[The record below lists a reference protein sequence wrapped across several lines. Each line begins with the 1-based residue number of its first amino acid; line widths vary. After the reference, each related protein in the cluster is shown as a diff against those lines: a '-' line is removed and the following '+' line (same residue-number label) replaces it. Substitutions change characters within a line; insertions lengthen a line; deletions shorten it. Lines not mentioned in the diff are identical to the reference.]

1 MMSIYLTYDTRAMEC
16 PSFGSK
22 VRTSLKLKIKITVYL
37 KAIATAWFCLAPV
50 LEETAVKFAQN
61 ARLPVSTNASFV
73 RLYTYEGYSFVNHFP
88 CCKFV
93 IHSNLTILCMFEC
106 SKM

>member
-37 KAIATAWFCLAPV
+37 KAIATAWFCLAP
-50 LEETAVKFAQN
+50 A
-61 ARLPVSTNASFV
+61 
-73 RLYTYEGYSFVNHFP
+73 
-88 CCKFV
+88 
-93 IHSNLTILCMFEC
+93 FEQ
-106 SKM
+106 KG

>member
-37 KAIATAWFCLAPV
+37 KAIATAWFCHALV
-50 LEETAVKFAQN
+50 LKETAVKFAQN
-61 ARLPVSTNASFV
+61 ARLSVSRNASFV
-73 RLYTYEGYSFVNHFP
+73 RLYTYDEYSFVNHFP
-88 CCKFV
+88 CCKFA
-93 IHSNLTILCMFEC
+93 IHSKLTILCMFEC